1 MTPNCHTC
9 HTWLTLMPTYCW
21 SSSSMEIMSSVENLD
36 FIVGETLCRSE
47 SKIKWMMMILITIK
61 FE

>member
-1 MTPNCHTC
+1 
-9 HTWLTLMPTYCW
+9 MPTYCW